1 MMFVNGILLIYRHPL
16 APAANTI
23 LEHVGSFGQYSR
35 FKFWSLNTELGFPQA
50 LRNLR
55 FKGILLH
62 YSLFDFKY
70 ALNNAFLNYLEQN
83 RPSYKI
89 AFFQDEHRF
98 CKQRYDF
105 LNQFKVDCVYTLIE
119 PSFWKD
125 TYLKYTKV
133 KKIIHTLPGYVSD
146 ALIEGA
152 AGNAL
157 PSERRKIDIGYRG
170 RRLEFYMGKGSQ
182 EKYEI
187 GVVFKEKAVELD
199 LKLEIETEERKRLYG
214 KAWYQFIGECKA
226 VLGVEAGVS
235 IFDVEDIVYQK
246 YRQLIAANP
255 KITFDEMSKKLL
267 NKWEDRIPY
276 RTISPRHFEAAA
288 FRTCQ
293 ILFEGNYSGI
303 LHPMIHYIPLKKDF
317 SNFKDVI
324 AMFHD
329 QKLRSELTDNAYQ
342 DLIASGHYSYRK
354 FISNSIDKM
363 LIESSLQADISDEE
377 VDIVTSFLMKDI
389 YQRKVYANFRNLLYR
404 PFPGRRFIAPLVR
417 LMLRSC
423 DKVKQWGLYII
434 KSNIICEKNEI
445 VDSTGGDKNS

>member
-16 APAANTI
+16 SPAANTI
-23 LEHVGSFGQYSR
+23 LEHIGAFKQYSR

-50 LRNLR
+50 LSNLR
-55 FKGILLH
+55 FQGILLH

-70 ALNNAFLNYLEQN
+70 ALNNAFLNFLEQN
-83 RPSYKI
+83 GSSYKI

-105 LNQFKVDCVYTLIE
+105 LNQFKIDCVYTLIE

-146 ALIEGA
+146 ALIERA
-152 AGNAL
+152 AGNVV
-157 PSERRKIDIGYRG
+157 PSERRGIDIGYRG

-199 LKLEIETEERKRLYG
+199 LKLDIETEERKRLYG
-214 KAWYQFIGECKA
+214 KAWYQFIGQCKA

-255 KITFDEMSKKLL
+255 KITFNEMSKKLL
-267 NKWEDRIPY
+267 NQWEDRIPY

-324 AMFHD
+324 DMFRD
-329 QKLRSELTDNAYQ
+329 QKLRSELADNAYQ
-342 DLIASGHYSYRK
+342 DLITSGHYSYRK
-354 FISNSIDKM
+354 FVSDCFDKM
-363 LIESSLQADISDEE
+363 LIESGLLADISDED
-377 VDIVTSFLMKDI
+377 VDSVTSFLMKDI
-389 YQRKVYANFRNLLYR
+389 LKRKVYANFRSLLYR
-404 PFPGRRFIAPLVR
+404 PFPGRRFITPLVR
-417 LMLRSC
+417 LMLRFC
-423 DKVKQWGLYII
+423 DKVKQWGLYTI
-434 KSNIICEKNEI
+434 KSNIFCEKSEI
-445 VDSTGGDKNS
+445 VDSIRGDKDS